1 MGQSTNAVLAYGYD
15 LGSDEDWKMLEID
28 EDGVPTLAWYEADND
43 DDDFVEQ
50 AKKHLLAAAGFI
62 EADWDA
68 EDWSERHKA
77 AEARVGVEFETYCH
91 GEYPMYVLATK
102 VITAY
107 RGDSKVLDLAALMA
121 EPTEH
126 GWDDKL
132 AAALTVLGITPK
144 QEKPGWVLCS
154 YWG

>member
-15 LGSDEDWKMLEID
+15 LGRDEDWKMLEID
-28 EDGVPTLAWYEADND
+28 EDGVPTPSWYDDDND
-43 DDDFVEQ
+43 EDDFVEQ
-50 AKKHLLAAAGFI
+50 AKNHLLANAGFA

-68 EDWSERHKA
+68 EDWSERHDA
-77 AEARVGVEFETYCH
+77 ATARVDVEFKTYCH

-102 VITAY
+102 AITVR
-107 RGDSKVLDLAALMA
+107 RGYSKVLDLAALA
-121 EPTEH
+121 ADPIEH

-132 AAALTVLGITPK
+132 TAALTVLGITPK